1 MDDAG
6 DRDGVG
12 LKAGGGQI
20 IQTYDRS
27 QLERLEQQ
35 LRLLRRE
42 HRHLD
47 NSARTLLS
55 RCQLFIETFGD
66 DVWCHFLL
74 VWIHDISILMMSNVG
89 KTIKLDGIFTGF
101 SLNNSSLPNPA
112 DLMLVYSQ
120 QIFPLDYILQSLLAI
135 RNNGRIC

>member
-42 HRHLD
+42 HRHFD
-47 NSARTLLS
+47 NQAQTLLIPPFPT
-55 RCQLFIETFGD
+55 L
-66 DVWCHFLL
+66 
-74 VWIHDISILMMSNVG
+74 
-89 KTIKLDGIFTGF
+89 
-101 SLNNSSLPNPA
+101 
-112 DLMLVYSQ
+112 
-120 QIFPLDYILQSLLAI
+120 QI
-135 RNNGRIC
+135 

>member
-47 NSARTLLS
+47 N
-55 RCQLFIETFGD
+55 
-66 DVWCHFLL
+66 
-74 VWIHDISILMMSNVG
+74 
-89 KTIKLDGIFTGF
+89 
-101 SLNNSSLPNPA
+101 
-112 DLMLVYSQ
+112 
-120 QIFPLDYILQSLLAI
+120 
-135 RNNGRIC
+135 